1 MKTFCYLLF
10 SLFGLSAFAQIPIYN
25 YSSGTWNTTSMSI
38 NSGLQQTTIST
49 FNRAHR
55 DKLKKKYSRPDQR
68 NRRSAGISNNGTL
81 AAAQSSFY
89 RSFNCLTCTALANRG
104 NRSVSY
110 YHNLILDFDTELLL
124 RGGKVDDLV
133 DILSQVYI
141 QAWQVKKPG
150 QNLNEHQIAS
160 LKELIW
166 EALVHPRNKLSR
178 ASDREKQEAYEDF
191 AFRTQQMLSYNQSVS
206 SRIFAVKRANE
217 LIQDCLKPLNI
228 YSYELEADGFK
239 KR

>member
-55 DKLKKKYSRPDQR
+55 DKLKKKYGIREQSNRSYSSTSRDAMLP
-68 NRRSAGISNNGTL
+68 
-81 AAAQSSFY
+81 AAESSFY
-89 RSFNCLTCTALANRG
+89 RSFDCLTCTVLANRG
-104 NRSVSY
+104 NRTASY
-110 YHNLILDFDTELLL
+110 YRNLILDFDTELLL

-141 QAWQVKKPG
+141 LAWQVKKPG
-150 QNLNEHQIAS
+150 QSLNEHQIAS

-166 EALVHPRNKLSR
+166 EALEHPRNKLSR

-191 AFRTQQMLSYNQSVS
+191 AIRTQQMLSYNQSVS

-228 YSYELEADGFK
+228 YSYELAADGFK